1 MIQSPVTIWK
11 KFDLT
16 QELNVKL
23 GERFVSPGGFSV
35 QEIRFDGHPVGG
47 ERVRVYAR
55 FTTPCET
62 EKHPVLLLLP
72 DANETGEELADYFA
86 KKGYATLI
94 PDYCG
99 EKISEKNDAE
109 EYTAYEFAS
118 EGGAAYEGDA
128 ERKYTQYPSC
138 VSYANYKNVEALD
151 KLERGSVE
159 ESHWFEWAY
168 VTLYALEYLKTRAD
182 VTTIGITGV
191 RLGGEIAFMCMLS
204 PDLACGAA
212 INAVGWRSQLS
223 CPKFGGTPLNS
234 SGEEA
239 EAVRTF
245 VAGAEAQSYA
255 PFIKCPVLMC
265 CSMEDPFFDCD
276 RAYDTF
282 VRLGNKA
289 DSAIVYSSDSGSCVG
304 PSAIADLD
312 LFLGRYLKGREIYIP
327 KPMSL
332 EMTEDKDGEIQLTA
346 VADGDALVESVTV
359 YYAEG
364 IGGQT
369 SSRRSWQRLKKA
381 SGAELTDN
389 AITLKTTPFL
399 GAEYVY
405 GYAFAKFFNGFK
417 TVSPVVGKKLQ
428 KTGDRGVKERVVSS
442 GEKDG
447 FTIADC
453 KEDAIG
459 AIFLEKER
467 MPEKV
472 VGYGGIR
479 GVYSPSGIR
488 TYRLGSPRFR
498 ADEGSMLKM
507 DVYANKDANVKISV
521 EMGESRDCIY
531 SLVVP
536 IKGGGKWK
544 RLLLRAEDFKE
555 EKRGVPL
562 TSFKDGAALA
572 IRSLDESVKVPVT
585 NVLWL

>member
-1 MIQSPVTIWK
+1 MILSPVTIWK

-16 QELNVKL
+16 QELNAKL
-23 GERFVSPGGFSV
+23 GESFVSPSGFFV
-35 QEIRFDGHPVGG
+35 QEIRFDGHPVCG
-47 ERVRVYAR
+47 ERVRVYAK
-55 FTTPCET
+55 FTTPCEN
-62 EKHPVLLLLP
+62 EKCPVLLLLP

-99 EKISEKNDAE
+99 EKDAE
-109 EYTAYEFAS
+109 QETAGQETAEQENS
-118 EGGAAYEGDA
+118 QQATSGEGNEKK
-128 ERKYTQYPSC
+128 KYTQYPSC

-151 KLERGSVE
+151 KLEGGSVE
-159 ESHWFEWAY
+159 DSHWFEWAY
-168 VTLYALEYLKTRAD
+168 VALYALEYLKTRSD
-182 VTTIGITGV
+182 VTTIGITGI

-212 INAVGWRSQLS
+212 INAVGWRSHLAS
-223 CPKFGGTPLNS
+223 PKFGGAPINP

-245 VAGAEAQSYA
+245 IAGAEAQSYA

-265 CSMEDPFFDCD
+265 CSIEDPFFDCD

-282 VRLGNKA
+282 VRLGNKE

-327 KPMSL
+327 KPMRL
-332 EMTEDKDGEIQLTA
+332 EMTEEKDGEIQLTA
-346 VADGDALVESVTV
+346 VADGDALVENVTV

-364 IGGQT
+364 ISGQT

-381 SGAELTDN
+381 SGTELTDN
-389 AITLKTTPFL
+389 AITLKTTPFC

-428 KTGDRGVKERVVSS
+428 KTGARGVKEHVVSS

-447 FTIADC
+447 FTVADC

-459 AIFLEKER
+459 GIFLEKER

-472 VGYGGIR
+472 AGYGGIR

-488 TYRLGSPRFR
+488 TYRIGSPRFR
-498 ADEGSMLKM
+498 ADEDAMLKM
-507 DVYANKDANVKISV
+507 DLYAKKDVRVKISV
-521 EMGESRDCIY
+521 EIGESRNAAY

-536 IKGGGKWK
+536 VKGGGKWK
-544 RLLLRAEDFKE
+544 RLLLRAEDFKDE
-555 EKRGVPL
+555 SSGVPL
-562 TSFKDGAALA
+562 VAFKDGAALA
-572 IRSLDESVKVPVT
+572 IRSLDSAVEVPVT